1 MATSQYSIL
10 RQYTPYTTPYNIDLI
25 KDVMVYKQG
34 QVDANR
40 ARMNQQMDYLMGQ
53 QIDKPEA
60 REYMQ
65 NKMMGIIDRV
75 NDMYRGADL
84 SSDGIT
90 RSIQGEIS
98 SVLDSTV
105 MNAIAGSK
113 EGRRMQEYISD
124 LKLNHPELYSPVN
137 EYAAM
142 KPYYEWVNDGNAG
155 SRLGSLSYIPYTDYN
170 KEMRTAMD
178 SIMKLHKGQKIQRPV
193 LDKDG
198 NPTGQ
203 MMEITRDVMTPQ
215 QEASIAMSS
224 LSQNALNQMHME
236 AAYMA
241 DMNPN
246 QFSFNSIMAFNQQSV
261 MNQEDY
267 IRSLEAKLAGAG
279 SDNELA
285 KNIQNEL
292 NGAKRDLTEMKK
304 NLASLT
310 PDNYNPA
317 MGAQM
322 VVENT
327 FKQNAANMYSYDNS
341 SITIGKDEVYW
352 AQKDYELKARN
363 FNLQNDKLALAL
375 KKMEFDMNKE
385 RYQQGYREL
394 QDEREYGLDMERLK
408 IQRDKIAMQAAKGL
422 TGRAAGQAADA
433 AIRQLMNPTGGVI
446 TYESIQ
452 TEDSAIRDFFDKYS
466 EDTYTPMRIAGEQL
480 KNSLGKQNVD
490 KINSYIK
497 ERLKDPTSGYQG
509 LTSDEQFFKYFK
521 ENGALTNSMFD
532 EIGSKSRSIAMD
544 AYQTMIRMESRSDV
558 INDRLNEESAL
569 SDTIVIDYGNKLLN
583 EYSNYNDN
591 DAKNLATR
599 DILAATIYDVLG
611 DRMNNENAVNSN
623 GIVVPTFSSA
633 EISELRNRIS
643 SISLF
648 LKGDRTAWNDEFDS
662 LIKQDKNTGRYFLDI
677 KSHRSYSNPSIIP
690 DRDVIDGSLASYIRS
705 SLTNYGLNSVEKYD
719 NAIRRAKKLHGDSF
733 GDGLYQEGIKNIRLK
748 YMNFMAN
755 PSQTYRTDY
764 SEKDPRR
771 EISKNLGSL
780 FAAKVAKIED
790 GKLPSSITHYTYTKS
805 NLKADDGGVMYEITA
820 HFPGT
825 DSNEK
830 STRTVLVSERE
841 LVNTGAESMQD
852 REWENIGDYD
862 SGLMSPT
869 FASSSSSYYPKLL
882 ERNGINPAYATK
894 ATTLK
899 LITDIINEKQFPGDQ
914 KSVDGSLIKV
924 DQRKLDLINA
934 AKTIMD
940 NYNKFKTDKKGYD
953 EGGGDMGY
961 FVNLYDISG
970 GKPEKIASMDNP
982 GIVYADDARR
992 MDSIAPQTS
1001 FIDLLSVYI
1010 ANEIDNMIKYGAEG
1024 IDPEGN
1030 LSKMLNVVRGTE
1042 GGQDNG

>member
-34 QVDANR
+34 KIDANR
-40 ARMNQQMDYLMGQ
+40 AKMNQQMDYLMGQ

-137 EYAAM
+137 EYSAM
-142 KPYYEWVNDGNAG
+142 KPYYEWINDGKAG

-203 MMEITRDVMTPQ
+203 MMEITRDMMTPQ
-215 QEASIAMSS
+215 QAASIAMSS

-261 MNQEDY
+261 MGQEDY
-267 IRSLEAKLAGAG
+267 IRFLEAKLAGAG

-292 NGAKRDLTEMKK
+292 NGAKRDLIEMKK
-304 NLASLT
+304 GLASLT
-310 PDNYNPA
+310 PDSYNPV
-317 MGAQM
+317 MGAQR

-341 SITIGKDEVYW
+341 SMTIGKDEVYW

-385 RYQQGYREL
+385 RYQQGYREM
-394 QDEREYGLDMERLK
+394 QDEREYGLDVERLK
-408 IQRDKIAMQAAKGL
+408 LQRDKIAMQAAKGL

-433 AIRQLMNPTGGVI
+433 AIRQSMNPTGGVI
-446 TYESIQ
+446 TYDGFI
-452 TEDSAIRDFFDKYS
+452 TEDSSYKAFFDKFS
-466 EDTYTPMRIAGEQL
+466 EDTYVPMREAAIRLE
-480 KNSLGKQNVD
+480 NRLGKQNVD

-509 LTSDEQFFKYFK
+509 LTSEEQLLKYFK
-521 ENGALTNSMFD
+521 ENGALTNNMFD
-532 EIGSKSRSIAMD
+532 GMDPNSRGEAIADYLAIDSMS
-544 AYQTMIRMESRSDV
+544 SRSDV
-558 INDRLNEESAL
+558 INDRLKEESAL
-569 SDTIVIDYGNKLLN
+569 SDGVVNKYGDELVR
-583 EYSNYNDN
+583 EYSNLDGARSKELVTQ
-591 DAKNLATR
+591 DLLLATMR
-599 DILAATIYDVLG
+599 DVLG
-611 DRMNNENAVNSN
+611 LGLNYKEALNRGNA
-623 GIVVPTFSSA
+623 IIPTFSSS
-633 EISELRNRIS
+633 EITEFRNRIS
-643 SISLF
+643 SIANFTDGNKF
-648 LKGDRTAWNDEFDS
+648 LWNDELNSILKLDE
-662 LIKQDKNTGRYFLDI
+662 NTGRYYIDI
-677 KSHRSYSNPSIIP
+677 NTQDGSIP
-690 DRDVIDGSLASYIRS
+690 DINDRSLSAIMRRIFQAKGTGDTAGDAWIGASS
-705 SLTNYGLNSVEKYD
+705 
-719 NAIRRAKKLHGDSF
+719 RADAVYKKSF
-733 GDGLYQEGIKNIRLK
+733 GNGGRLYDEGMKNIRMK

-780 FAAKVAKIED
+780 FAAKVAKVED

-805 NLKADDGGVMYEITA
+805 GLKADDGGTIYEITA
-820 HFPGT
+820 HFPST
-825 DSNEK
+825 DSNK
-830 STRTVLVSERE
+830 NSTSTVMVSERE
-841 LVNTGAESMQD
+841 LVNAGAEPMQD
-852 REWENIGDYD
+852 RQWENIGDYD

-914 KSVDGSLIKV
+914 KSMDGSLIKV

-953 EGGGDMGY
+953 EGGGDSGY
-961 FVNLYDISG
+961 FINLYDISD

-982 GIVYADDARR
+982 GIIYADDARR
-992 MDSIAPQTS
+992 FDSIAPQIS
-1001 FIDLLSVYI
+1001 FIDLLNVYI

>member
-203 MMEITRDVMTPQ
+203 MMEITRDMMTPQ
-215 QEASIAMSS
+215 QAASIAMSS

-285 KNIQNEL
+285 KNIQNEM

-446 TYESIQ
+446 TYEGIQ
-452 TEDSAIRDFFDKYS
+452 TKDSSYTEFFDKYS
-466 EDTYTPMRIAGEQL
+466 EDTYVPMIEAATRL
-480 KNSLGKQNVD
+480 RNKLGKQNVD
-490 KINSYIK
+490 KINSYIN

-509 LTSDEQFFKYFK
+509 LTSEEQLLKYFK

-532 EIGSKSRSIAMD
+532 DMD
-544 AYQTMIRMESRSDV
+544 GDAFVDYLTMLRMESRSDV
-558 INDRLNEESAL
+558 INDRLKEESAL
-569 SDTIVIDYGNKLLN
+569 SDNIVIDYGGKLTAKYSGLN
-583 EYSNYNDN
+583 GEQSREVITQDLL
-591 DAKNLATR
+591 LATMR
-599 DILAATIYDVLG
+599 DILGPGLAYKNALNLG
-611 DRMNNENAVNSN
+611 NA
-623 GIVVPTFSSA
+623 ILPTFSSA
-633 EISELRNRIS
+633 EITELRNRIS
-643 SISLF
+643 SIAGFTDGDKF
-648 LKGDRTAWNDEFDS
+648 LWNDEFNSILKLDE
-662 LIKQDKNTGRYFLDI
+662 NTGRYYLDVNTQGGSVKDI
-677 KSHRSYSNPSIIP
+677 NDRSLSAIMRRIFQVKGVGELAGDVWSNVS
-690 DRDVIDGSLASYIRS
+690 ARS
-705 SLTNYGLNSVEKYD
+705 NRAYGE
-719 NAIRRAKKLHGDSF
+719 SF
-733 GDGLYQEGIKNIRLK
+733 GSGDRLYEEGIKNIRFK

-780 FAAKVAKIED
+780 FAAKVSKIED

-805 NLKADDGGVMYEITA
+805 NLKADDGGAMYEITA
-820 HFPGT
+820 HFPE
-825 DSNEK
+825 SNNGGA
-830 STRTVLVSERE
+830 TRTVLVSERE
-841 LVNTGAESMQD
+841 LVNSGAESMQD

-869 FASSSSSYYPKLL
+869 FASSSSSRYPKLL
-882 ERNGINPAYATK
+882 KRNGINPAYATK

-934 AKTIMD
+934 AKIIMD

-982 GIVYADDARR
+982 GIVYADNIR
-992 MDSIAPQTS
+992 MIDGIAPQVS
-1001 FIDLLSVYI
+1001 FIDLLNVYI

>member
-1 MATSQYSIL
+1 MASSQYSIL

-178 SIMKLHKGQKIQRPV
+178 SIMKLHKGQKIQQPV

-203 MMEITRDVMTPQ
+203 MMEITRDMMTPQ
-215 QEASIAMSS
+215 QAASIAMSS

-433 AIRQLMNPTGGVI
+433 AIRQSMNPTGGVI
-446 TYESIQ
+446 SYEGIH
-452 TEDSAIRDFFDKYS
+452 TEDSSYTEFFDKYS
-466 EDTYTPMRIAGEQL
+466 EDTYVPMIEAATRL
-480 KNSLGKQNVD
+480 RNKLGKQNVD

-509 LTSDEQFFKYFK
+509 LTSEEQLSKYFK
-521 ENGALTNSMFD
+521 ENGALTNNMFD
-532 EIGSKSRSIAMD
+532 DMD
-544 AYQTMIRMESRSDV
+544 GEAIVDYLTIVRMESRSDV
-558 INDRLNEESAL
+558 INDRLKEEGAL
-569 SDTIVIDYGNKLLN
+569 SDAIVIDYGNRLLN

-591 DAKNLATR
+591 DAKSLATS
-599 DILAATIYDVLG
+599 DILSATIYDVLG
-611 DRMNNENAVNSN
+611 GKMTGKRAKDIGGM
-623 GIVVPTFSSA
+623 IVPTFSSN
-633 EISELRNRIS
+633 EINELRNRIS

-648 LKGDRTAWNDEFDS
+648 VNGDRTSWNEEFNS
-662 LIKQDKNTGRYFLDI
+662 LIKIDENTGRYFLDI
-677 KSHRSYSNPSIIP
+677 KGKESE
-690 DRDVIDGSLASYIRS
+690 LS
-705 SLTNYGLNSVEKYD
+705 SLMNSIFKPIAFGGTSFERYD
-719 NAIRRAKKLHGDSF
+719 DAIKKSKISYNKSF
-733 GDGLYQEGIKNIRLK
+733 GSSNIYQEGIKNIRLK

-805 NLKADDGGVMYEITA
+805 NSKADDGGTMYEITA

-825 DSNEK
+825 DSNKK

-869 FASSSSSYYPKLL
+869 FASSSSSRYPKLL

-982 GIVYADDARR
+982 GIVYADDVRR